1 MLDVMKKMLE
11 AGLGAIVVSQEK
23 LKEITDELVL
33 KGNLSKKEGNDFL
46 KELIETGYKSQER
59 LKSLVDNRIQKA
71 IKEVGF
77 ASKEDIKILERKVA
91 KLEAQLSNRKKKEP
105 GSKDE

>member
-1 MLDVMKKMLE
+1 MLDVMKKILE

-46 KELIETGYKSQER
+46 KELVETVYKSQEK
-59 LKSLVDNRIQKA
+59 LKLLVDDRVRKA

-77 ASKEDIKILERKVA
+77 ASKEDIKVLEGKIA
-91 KLEAQLSNRKKKEP
+91 KLEAQLSNKKKKEY
-105 GSKDE
+105 